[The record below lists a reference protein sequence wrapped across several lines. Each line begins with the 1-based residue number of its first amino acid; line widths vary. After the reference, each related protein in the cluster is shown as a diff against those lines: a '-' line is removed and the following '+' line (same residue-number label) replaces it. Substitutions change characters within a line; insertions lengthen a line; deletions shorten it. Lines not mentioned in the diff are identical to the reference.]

1 MARRKRNLTR
11 RSWNTR
17 VSIWRTRQL
26 WAVDKVD
33 MLIVND
39 CYWMVGG
46 DCAPID
52 LSQVETADV
61 NKEE

>member
-39 CYWMVGG
+39 CYWMGGG